1 MPVTN
6 SMSPVVRN
14 EIVTDRRSAPTTLEV
29 LVIQTGGMWLAVR
42 AARVGRLRRY
52 NPADLIKSELAPV
65 PGFIGFIGSLGL
77 PLLNLATL
85 LQLEDGALGSEAQV
99 LIVDQP
105 GFTAGFVVEIAQEIE
120 RAELQTL
127 RLLPPLIEQL
137 SLRPA
142 IWALW
147 QRTPDTIIPLLEP
160 LNVLN
165 EAEWQL
171 LIKAQNSDSL
181 IQPE

>member
-1 MPVTN
+1 M
-6 SMSPVVRN
+6 
-14 EIVTDRRSAPTTLEV
+14 EV
-29 LVIQTGGMWLAVR
+29 LVVQTGGMWLAVR
-42 AARVGRLRRY
+42 ASRVGRLRRY
-52 NPADLIKSELAPV
+52 NPADLIKSEMAPV
-65 PGFIGFIGSLGL
+65 PGFMGFIGSLGL

-85 LQLEDGALGSEAQV
+85 LQLEDNNLGSEAQV
-99 LIVDQP
+99 LVVDQL
-105 GFTAGFVVEIAQEIE
+105 GFTAGFVVEVAQEIE
-120 RAELQTL
+120 RAELQAL

-142 IWALW
+142 VWALW
-147 QRTPDTIIPLLEP
+147 QRTPDAIIPLLEP

-171 LIKAQNSDSL
+171 LVKAQNSDSL